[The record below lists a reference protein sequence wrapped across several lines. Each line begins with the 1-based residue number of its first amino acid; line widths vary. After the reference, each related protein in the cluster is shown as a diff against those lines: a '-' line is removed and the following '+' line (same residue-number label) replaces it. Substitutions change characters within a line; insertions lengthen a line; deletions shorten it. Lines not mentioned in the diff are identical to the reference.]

1 MRMIGP
7 NAHHEEPHSSIAAIP
22 CRMVGQLCYAAK
34 GGWVVIR
41 GGQNVDAGTGGGRHL
56 RPEVGH
62 RHCDDC
68 ALEAIAGVAK
78 QPRPSMH
85 SVRDGCLQRRHGGG
99 DWGDTHGN
107 KSMPA
112 YCHIYQWCL
121 RQSRAESCHPS
132 SVNSPGMLTPDRSPT
147 QTNIWRTAH
156 INSRWLAGLLVPI
169 LSLASRLLCMIAR
182 ILNFMATY
190 GVQVGKP
197 SHKPTAVL
205 RAAWTRG
212 SPGTP

>member
-1 MRMIGP
+1 MSMRELGEAVTSAQKLATDTAMTAPWKPSLGLP
-7 NAHHEEPHSSIAAIP
+7 SS
-22 CRMVGQLCYAAK
+22 
-34 GGWVVIR
+34 
-41 GGQNVDAGTGGGRHL
+41 
-56 RPEVGH
+56 
-62 RHCDDC
+62 
-68 ALEAIAGVAK
+68 
-78 QPRPSMH
+78 
-85 SVRDGCLQRRHGGG
+85 
-99 DWGDTHGN
+99 
-107 KSMPA
+107 PA
-112 YCHIYQWCL
+112 RACT